1 MTKTVTP
8 TGNRILRLINLLRR
22 LDRKQA
28 VGIINNKL
36 IYVHPINKGRKWLDA
51 HPNLI

>member
-8 TGNRILRLINLLRR
+8 TGNRILKLINLLRR

-36 IYVHPINKGRKWLDA
+36 IYAHLIKKGRKWLDV
-51 HPNLI
+51 HLNLI

>member
-8 TGNRILRLINLLRR
+8 TESRILKLIDLLRR

-28 VGIINNKL
+28 VGIINNKF
-36 IYVHPINKGRKWLDA
+36 YVRPINKGRK
-51 HPNLI
+51 

>member
-8 TGNRILRLINLLRR
+8 TGNRILKLINLLRR

-28 VGIINNKL
+28 VGITNNKL
-36 IYVHPINKGRKWLDA
+36 CYVHPINKGKRK
-51 HPNLI
+51 